1 MSRCML
7 ALLAASILTAPA
19 SAATLNEAIRA
30 DLPLLM
36 NVYRDM
42 HANPELSMQEVRTP
56 AKMAPEMRKLGFEVT
71 EHVGRTGLIAVMR
84 NGPGPVLMLRAD
96 MDALPVKEQTGLP
109 FASKAIGK
117 LPDGSPTPIMHACGH
132 DTHIAAWLGTA
143 RRMAASKDQW
153 SGTLVMN
160 LQSGEETGEGARA
173 MLGDGLYTRFP
184 KPNFVLAFHD
194 SAILPA
200 GMIGLT
206 PGYTTASV
214 DNVDITVRGVG
225 GHGASPQSTK
235 DPIVIASRIV
245 MALQTLVSREK
256 NPLDPAVLTVG
267 SFQAGNKHNVI
278 PDEAKLQLTVRTYKP
293 EVRKLLVDGIARIAR
308 GEAISAGV
316 PDDRMPIVTIREDQ
330 HTPATL
336 NSEKFA
342 NRTLELFSRHF
353 GADRTTV
360 LQPFMVGED
369 VGRYWLNDSSVEG
382 TLFWI
387 GGVPKAKWDAA
398 GGDTT
403 KLPSLHSPFW
413 APDAETVISTATEAM
428 SVAALDVL
436 KKS

>member
-1 MSRCML
+1 MNRSVL
-7 ALLAASILTAPA
+7 VLIAATIFAPPA

-71 EHVGRTGLIAVMR
+71 EHVGRTGLIAVLR

-109 FASKAIGK
+109 FASKVIGK
-117 LPDGSPTPIMHACGH
+117 LPDGSPTPVMHACGH
-132 DTHIAAWLGTA
+132 DTHIASWLGTA
-143 RRMAASKDQW
+143 RRLAAMKDQW
-153 SGTLVMN
+153 AGTLVMN

-184 KPNFVLAFHD
+184 KPNYVLAFHD

-235 DPIVIASRIV
+235 DPIVIGSRIV

-267 SFQAGNKHNVI
+267 SFQGGNKHNVI
-278 PDEAKLQLTVRTYKP
+278 PDEAKLQITVRTYKP
-293 EVRKLLVDGIARIAR
+293 EVRKLLLDGIARIAR
-308 GEAISAGV
+308 GEAIAAGV
-316 PDDRMPIVTIREDQ
+316 PDDRMPLVTIREEQ

-342 NRTLELFSRHF
+342 NRTLDLFSRHF
-353 GADRTTV
+353 GADRTTI

-369 VGRYWLNDSSVEG
+369 VGRYWLNDPSVEG

-387 GGVPKAKWDAA
+387 GGVPQEKWDAA

-413 APDAETVISTATEAM
+413 APDAEVVISTATEAM
-428 SVAALDVL
+428 TVAALDVL